1 MEFQQFLRSN
11 MERWMGMSPN
21 HAPMLYSLCKNG
33 KGVGNNVIFHTDIK
47 IDIKEER
54 KICIFCTVR
63 LI

>member
-1 MEFQQFLRSN
+1 